1 MKHTFP
7 LLVVIALVTAAGFAA
22 VAAQDTGP
30 ELDLEQI
37 RARAG
42 EFTEDAEA
50 LATSVRNRAETLVD
64 DARTT
69 QGEAQANRAAYV
81 ASVGTNASGEVLDF
95 DAMVRE
101 QAAAERSVLGTSPR
115 FIAFA
120 SLSMPEAS
128 LKALVQDMA
137 RAGGVTVLRGFPEGN
152 ADLFKRRLASIWSD
166 GSETGALGIDPRLF
180 RAFDRLLIAV
190 GIVLEEAD
198 GEVAC
203 RHGLDLAAFD
213 KAGFGG
219 ILLGPFERFG
229 SPPEASARMPGIWR
243 TRSAAELGFVA
254 VIVSASSTLSET
266 EVSSSLPPRATA
278 VTKIT
283 LSSAASSAASLSCA
297 NAGVEKAERA
307 TPIAKA

>member
-22 VAAQDTGP
+22 VAAQDTDP
-30 ELDLEQI
+30 ALDLEEI

-69 QGEAQANRAAYV
+69 QSEAQANRAAYV
-81 ASVGTNASGEVLDF
+81 ASVGAESSGEVLDF

-101 QAAAERSVLGTSPR
+101 QAAAERSALGTSPR

-137 RAGGVTVLRGFPEGN
+137 RADGVTVLRGFPEGN
-152 ADLFKRRLASIWSD
+152 ADLFKRRMSAIWSD
-166 GSETGALGIDPRLF
+166 GSDTGALGIDPRLF
-180 RAFDRLLIAV
+180 RAFDIEAAPSFVMLGGDFSPCDGFDCSSHVPPHDRIAGNV
-190 GIVLEEAD
+190 SVAYVLET
-198 GEVAC
+198 
-203 RHGLDLAAFD
+203 F
-213 KAGFGG
+213 AGGG
-219 ILLGPFERFG
+219 GPG
-229 SPPEASARMPGIWR
+229 
-243 TRSAAELGFVA
+243 
-254 VIVSASSTLSET
+254 
-266 EVSSSLPPRATA
+266 ATA
-278 VTKIT
+278 ARHHLTQ
-283 LSSAASSAASLSCA
+283 LEGA
-297 NAGVEKAERA
+297 R
-307 TPIAKA
+307 P

>member
-1 MKHTFP
+1 MKHAFP
-7 LLVVIALVTAAGFAA
+7 LLVVISLVTAAGFAA

-50 LATSVRNRAETLVD
+50 LATIVRSRAETLVE
-64 DARTT
+64 DARST
-69 QGEAQANRAAYV
+69 QSEAQANRAAYV
-81 ASVGTNASGEVLDF
+81 ASVGNESSGEVLDF

-101 QAAAERSVLGTSPR
+101 QAAAERSAMGTSPR

-152 ADLFKRRLASIWSD
+152 ADAFKRRLSSIWSD

-180 RAFDRLLIAV
+180 RAFDIEAAPSFVMLGGDFSPCDGFDCTSNLPPHDRLAGTVSVAYALETFAV
-190 GIVLEEAD
+190 G
-198 GEVAC
+198 
-203 RHGLDLAAFD
+203 
-213 KAGFGG
+213 GG
-219 ILLGPFERFG
+219 PG
-229 SPPEASARMPGIWR
+229 ASAARQHLTQLEGDRP
-243 TRSAAELGFVA
+243 
-254 VIVSASSTLSET
+254 
-266 EVSSSLPPRATA
+266 
-278 VTKIT
+278 
-283 LSSAASSAASLSCA
+283 
-297 NAGVEKAERA
+297 
-307 TPIAKA
+307 

>member
-7 LLVVIALVTAAGFAA
+7 LLVAISLLTAAGFAA
-22 VAAQDTGP
+22 VAAQDTDP

-37 RARAG
+37 RARAN

-50 LATSVRNRAETLVD
+50 LATSVRNRAETLVE

-69 QGEAQANRAAYV
+69 QSEAQANRVSYV
-81 ASVGTNASGEVLDF
+81 ESVGISTSGEVLDF
-95 DAMVRE
+95 DAMVRD
-101 QAAAERSVLGTSPR
+101 QAAAERSAMGTSPR

-180 RAFDRLLIAV
+180 RAFGVEAAPSFVMLGGDFSPCDGFDCTNHLPPHDRLV
-190 GIVLEEAD
+190 GNVSVAYVLET
-198 GEVAC
+198 
-203 RHGLDLAAFD
+203 F
-213 KAGFGG
+213 AGGG
-219 ILLGPFERFG
+219 GPG
-229 SPPEASARMPGIWR
+229 
-243 TRSAAELGFVA
+243 
-254 VIVSASSTLSET
+254 
-266 EVSSSLPPRATA
+266 ATA
-278 VTKIT
+278 ARHHLTQ
-283 LSSAASSAASLSCA
+283 LEGA
-297 NAGVEKAERA
+297 R
-307 TPIAKA
+307 P